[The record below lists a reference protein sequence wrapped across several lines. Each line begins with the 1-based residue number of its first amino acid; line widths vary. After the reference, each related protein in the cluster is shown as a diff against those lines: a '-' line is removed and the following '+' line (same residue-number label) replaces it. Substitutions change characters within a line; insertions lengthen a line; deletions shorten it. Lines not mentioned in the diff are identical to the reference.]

1 MHDVLCV
8 DLSLSLD
15 RREEVNRFCMNDT
28 AWIIADSCC
37 QVGCFFWKLRVAKRS
52 LVCVLV

>member
-1 MHDVLCV
+1 MLSENFHDVLCV

-28 AWIIADSCC
+28 AWIIADSCS
-37 QVGCFFWKLRVAKRS
+37 QVCLFFLET
-52 LVCVLV
+52 